1 MSKNNKR
8 FITPIYSDR
17 YYQVKNNSK
26 LFDSGDIIGIN
37 HIYLQS
43 DNKYHISCYNITK
56 HINFNMVTDF
66 NSFYEKFDMIKET
79 DIKLITRY
87 LKINKICSKKGI

>member
-1 MSKNNKR
+1 M
-8 FITPIYSDR
+8 I
-17 YYQVKNNSK
+17 
-26 LFDSGDIIGIN
+26 
-37 HIYLQS
+37 
-43 DNKYHISCYNITK
+43 
-56 HINFNMVTDF
+56 TDF